1 MLQTKSG
8 PLNRA
13 LSHVRRH
20 FGIDFRRWVAP
31 RDARKANGGKYSKIQ
46 LDDETIERGAYKK
59 CLGGGAEKWESR
71 GLFQLSLLRTAG
83 MLPSSRLLD
92 VGCGPI
98 RAGVHFISF
107 LNVGNYYGV
116 DYNNSFIK
124 AASLLIAEKGLS
136 DKHPTLRV
144 VSDFDFSDL
153 NQQFDFVNVFSV
165 LNHCDR
171 QQRRLFF
178 QNIPNLLALDARL
191 FITHAGWLAKAHL
204 RLGGLRIIKRFDAS
218 ELQLEKYGWSEPEQR
233 AVCPI
238 YELGRF

>member
-1 MLQTKSG
+1 MSDVTWELT
-8 PLNRA
+8 
-13 LSHVRRH
+13 
-20 FGIDFRRWVAP
+20 FVAGCCP
-31 RDARKANGGKYSKIQ
+31 RNARKINGGKYSKIQ

-59 CLGGGAEKWESR
+59 YLGGGAEKWEPR

-107 LNVGNYYGV
+107 LNAGNYYEV
-116 DYNNSFIK
+116 DYNNSFIR
-124 AASLLIAEKGLS
+124 AASLLVAEKGLS
-136 DKHPTLRV
+136 GKHPTLRV

-178 QNIPNLLALDARL
+178 QNIPNLLAPEARL

-204 RLGGLRIIKRFDAS
+204 RHGGLRIMKRFDAS